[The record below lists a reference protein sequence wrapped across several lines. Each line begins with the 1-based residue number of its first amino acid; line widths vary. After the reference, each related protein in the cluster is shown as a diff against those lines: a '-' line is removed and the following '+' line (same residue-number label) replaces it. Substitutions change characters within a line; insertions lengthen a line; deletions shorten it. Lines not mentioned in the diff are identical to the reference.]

1 MYLVTTNVVCL
12 FLKTITFDT
21 LILIESLA
29 LKLVKHACNVRKAI
43 IHQMKALE
51 YESAGMY
58 RHVHCAGNKL

>member
-12 FLKTITFDT
+12 FLKKITF
-21 LILIESLA
+21 ESLA
-29 LKLVKHACNVRKAI
+29 LKLVKHACNIRKTI

-51 YESAGMY
+51 YEYAGMY